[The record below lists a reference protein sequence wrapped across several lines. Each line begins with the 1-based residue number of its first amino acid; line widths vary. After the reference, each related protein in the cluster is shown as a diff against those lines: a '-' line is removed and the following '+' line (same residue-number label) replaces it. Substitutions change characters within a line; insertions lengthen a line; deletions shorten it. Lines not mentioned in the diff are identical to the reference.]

1 LDERLSIAFLREIG
15 RMLRAEILP
24 GDEEKEEHGPVSLGA
39 SGDRTHPIDRKAEE
53 IVLGFLESSGLPL
66 QVVSEEMGEVE
77 LNGGGKTRVV
87 LDPIDGSKNAITGL
101 PLYSTSIA
109 VSSGDMV
116 RDLELGYVLNLV
128 SGDEFWAVRGEG
140 SFRNGQRIR
149 AQQDGR
155 IRAVLYE
162 TQNPG
167 RDLRR
172 ILPLL
177 SGADRTR
184 CLGSTALDLCMVASS
199 GASLFVNPVPSRSF
213 DYAGGLLIALE
224 AGAVATDIEGG
235 PVEETTLDMR
245 RGSSLLVAAN
255 REIHEKAVD
264 LLEPELT

>member
-1 LDERLSIAFLREIG
+1 MDERLSIAFLRELG
-15 RMLRAEILP
+15 RRLRAEVIP
-24 GDEEKEEHGPVSLGA
+24 CNGRVEESGPVRRGA

-53 IVLGFLESSGLPL
+53 IVLGFLERSGLPL

-109 VSSGDMV
+109 VSSGATV
-116 RDLELGYVLNLV
+116 RDLQLGYVLNLV
-128 SGDEFWAVRGEG
+128 NGDEFWAVRGEG
-140 SFRNGQRIR
+140 AFRNGQRIR
-149 AQQDGR
+149 TQQDGR

-167 RDLRR
+167 RDLGR

-184 CLGSTALDLCMVASS
+184 CLGSTALDLCMVAASA
-199 GASLFVNPVPSRSF
+199 ASLFVNPVPSRSF

-224 AGAVATDIEGG
+224 AGAVATDIDGG

-255 REIHEKAVD
+255 REVHAKAVG
-264 LLEPELT
+264 LLKP